1 MIDTNIKNSR
11 GRPRKLDP
19 ENGLKISLSLF
30 QKYGFENVSIAEL
43 CNALA
48 ATPTSL
54 YATYGNKEALFKL
67 ALERYETH
75 FFKELDRT
83 LGTSENSSDMF
94 RNTMELTL
102 DFYLSENKR
111 TGCLILQG
119 DTFCKHENIS
129 QMIKNSQKKVQS
141 KIQKRLTE
149 LGSDNPIELT
159 QVLITL
165 MQGMALSSQTDEDED
180 QLYTS
185 LEFFCAA
192 FDC

>member
-1 MIDTNIKNSR
+1 MNDTNIKKGR
-11 GRPRKLDP
+11 GRPRKLDS
-19 ENGLKISLSLF
+19 EIGLKISLPLF
-30 QKYGFENVSIAEL
+30 QKHGFENVSIAEL
-43 CNALA
+43 CGALS

-54 YATYGNKEALFKL
+54 YATYGNKESLFKL
-67 ALERYETH
+67 VLKRYETH

-94 RNTMELTL
+94 RNTMEFAL

-129 QMIKNSQKKVQS
+129 QMIMNCQKEVRS
-141 KIQKRLTE
+141 KIQNRLTE

-192 FDC
+192 FEC